1 MTTSSQLAEV
11 TPSTEGIAKAAGV
24 LSLGNVASRA
34 LGLVRETVKAD
45 LFGAS
50 PYVSAFEVAAI
61 VPTMIYD
68 LLIGGLLSA
77 ALVPVFSDYA
87 SPQQRQE
94 LWRIFS
100 IVVSLAVVILSLIV
114 ILLELFAPQ
123 VAWLLG
129 GGFDVQFQAVTTK
142 LIRIILPAV
151 LFFGL
156 SGMVTALLYT
166 LKRFTYPAFG
176 AAIYNAGIITA
187 ALLLADKVNIYS
199 LALGILLGAM
209 LQLAI
214 QLPDLRDVR
223 FALSLDLSHPALRR
237 IVGLYLPIVLGLVI
251 SQIGIAI
258 DRNLASRTGGES
270 IAWMQYATRLIQL
283 PIGLVSAA
291 ISLAILPTLSQYGS
305 EATSQQHPTS
315 NIQYPISNIQ
325 YPISD
330 VKRETSNACPE
341 QSRRVKRETSD
352 FQRTLA
358 LGLKMVL
365 MAIIPATIGLFV
377 LATPIVALLYQH
389 GNFDAHDTV
398 QTAMALRYY
407 LLGLTFAAIDL
418 PLVFAFYARKDT
430 LTPALVGVLG
440 VVVYLIVALSLIRPL
455 GMIGLILA
463 NSAQLT
469 IHALTMLVL
478 IQRRMGGLGGHG
490 IMALALKTI
499 FASLVMGG
507 ITYLALSG
515 LQSALDASPLVS
527 KLVIVG
533 GAGGVGL
540 ATYLGMIALLRVEEA
555 RLVGKMI
562 WRKVRLSD

>member
-1 MTTSSQLAEV
+1 MAAESQLMDA
-11 TPSTEGIAKAAGV
+11 TPSAESVAKAAGI
-24 LSLGNVASRA
+24 LSLGNVASRV

-61 VPTMIYD
+61 VPTIIYD
-68 LLIGGLLSA
+68 LLIGGLLSS
-77 ALVPVFSDYA
+77 ALVPVFSDYVA
-87 SPQQRQE
+87 PEKRQE

-100 IVVSLAVVILSLIV
+100 LVLSLAVVTLATIV
-114 ILLELFAPQ
+114 IFLEIFAPQ

-129 GGFDVQFQAVTTK
+129 GGFEPQVQAVTTK
-142 LIRIILPAV
+142 MIRIILPAV

-156 SGMVTALLYT
+156 SGIVTGLLYT

-187 ALLLADKVNIYS
+187 ALLLADRINIYS
-199 LALGILLGAM
+199 LGLGILLGAI

-223 FALSLDLSHPALRR
+223 FSFSLDLSHPALRR
-237 IVGLYLPIVLGLVI
+237 IVGLYLPVILGLVV
-251 SQIGIAI
+251 SNIGIAI

-270 IAWMQYATRLIQL
+270 IAWMQFATRLIQL
-283 PIGLVSAA
+283 PIGLISAA
-291 ISLAILPTLSQYGS
+291 VSLAILPTLSQYGS
-305 EATSQQHPTS
+305 ETASDQCQTP
-315 NIQYPISNIQ
+315 NIQYQTSN
-325 YPISD
+325 
-330 VKRETSNACPE
+330 VKRQTSNVKYETSE
-341 QSRRVKRETSD
+341 

-365 MAIIPATIGLFV
+365 VAIIPATVGLFV
-377 LATPIVALLYQH
+377 LATPIVSLLYQH
-389 GNFDAHDTV
+389 GNFDARDTV

-430 LTPALVGVLG
+430 LTPALVGMLG
-440 VVVYLIVALSLIRPL
+440 VVVYLVVALSLIRPL

-463 NSAQLT
+463 NSTQLT
-469 IHALTMLVL
+469 VHALTMLVL
-478 IQRRMGGLGGHG
+478 IQRRLGGLGGHG
-490 IMALALKTI
+490 IMALAFKAL
-499 FASLVMGG
+499 FASLAMGG
-507 ITYLALSG
+507 ATYLTLSG
-515 LQSALDASPLVS
+515 LRTALDANTLVG

-533 GAGGVGL
+533 GAGGVGMII
-540 ATYLGMIALLRVEEA
+540 YLGMIVVLRVEEA
-555 RLVGKMI
+555 RLVAEAI
-562 WRKVRLSD
+562 WRKVRTPS

>member
-1 MTTSSQLAEV
+1 MTTSSQPAEV
-11 TPSTEGIAKAAGV
+11 PPAGEGIAKAAGI
-24 LSLGNVASRA
+24 LSLGNVASRV
-34 LGLVRETVKAD
+34 LGLVRQTVIAD

-50 PYVSAFEVAAI
+50 PYVSAFVAAAR

-87 SPQQRQE
+87 SPQKRQE

-100 IVVSLAVVILSLIV
+100 IVVSLAVVVLSLIV

-129 GGFDVQFQAVTTK
+129 SGFDAQLRAVTTK
-142 LIRIILPAV
+142 MIRIILPAV
-151 LFFGL
+151 LFFGM
-156 SGMVTALLYT
+156 SGMVTGLLYT

-223 FALSLDLSHPALRR
+223 FAFSLDLSHPALRR
-237 IVGLYLPIVLGLVI
+237 IAGLYLPIVLGLVI
-251 SQIGIAI
+251 SQIGIVI
-258 DRNLASRTGGES
+258 DSNLASRTGEES
-270 IAWMQYATRLIQL
+270 IAWMDYATRLIQF
-283 PIGLVSAA
+283 PIGMVSAA
-291 ISLAILPTLSQYGS
+291 VSLAILPTLSQYAS
-305 EATSQQHPTS
+305 EATSQQYT
-315 NIQYPISNIQ
+315 ISNIQ
-325 YPISD
+325 P
-330 VKRETSNACPE
+330 P
-341 QSRRVKRETSD
+341 TSD

-358 LGLKMVL
+358 MGLKMVL

-377 LATPIVALLYQH
+377 LAAPIVALLFQH
-389 GNFDAHDTV
+389 GSFDAHDTA
-398 QTAMALRYY
+398 QTALALRYY

-455 GMIGLILA
+455 GMIGLIIA
-463 NSAQLT
+463 NSTQLT
-469 IHALTMLVL
+469 VHALTMLDL
-478 IQRRMGGLGGHG
+478 LQRRMGELDRYG
-490 IMALALKTI
+490 IKALALKTV

-507 ITYLALSG
+507 VTYLVLG
-515 LQSALDASPLVS
+515 RVQGALDANTLVG

-540 ATYLGMIALLRVEEA
+540 ATYLGMITLLRVEEA
-555 RLVGKMI
+555 RLVTGII
-562 WRKVRLSD
+562 WRKVQSSLLSRS

>member
-1 MTTSSQLAEV
+1 MTTLSQSAEV
-11 TPSTEGIAKAAGV
+11 PPTTEGIAKAAGI

-45 LFGAS
+45 IFGAS
-50 PYVSAFEVAAI
+50 PYVSAFEVASI

-87 SPQQRQE
+87 STEKRQE

-100 IVVSLAVVILSLIV
+100 VVLSLAVIILGAIV

-123 VAWLLG
+123 VAWILG
-129 GGFDVQFQAVTTK
+129 SGFDAQFQAVTTK
-142 LIRIILPAV
+142 MIRIILPAV

-156 SGMVTALLYT
+156 SGMVTGLLYT

-176 AAIYNAGIITA
+176 AAIYNAGIITC

-199 LALGILLGAM
+199 LGLGILLGAM

-223 FALSLDLSHPALRR
+223 FAFSLDLSHPALRR
-237 IVGLYLPIVLGLVI
+237 IANLYLPIVLGLVI

-305 EATSQQHPTS
+305 ASGEQS
-315 NIQYPISNIQ
+315 PISNIQ
-325 YPISD
+325 YPISN
-330 VKRETSNACPE
+330 VKR
-341 QSRRVKRETSD
+341 QTSD

-389 GNFDAHDTV
+389 GNFDAYDTA
-398 QTAMALRYY
+398 QTALALRYY

-440 VVVYLIVALSLIRPL
+440 VIVYLIVALSLIRPL

-463 NSAQLT
+463 NSTQLT
-469 IHALTMLVL
+469 VHALTMLDL
-478 IQRRMGGLGGHG
+478 LERRTGGLGRYR
-490 IMALALKTI
+490 ITPLAIKTL

-507 ITYLALSG
+507 MTYLVLSG
-515 LQSALDASPLVS
+515 LQTVHDVDTLVG

-533 GAGGVGL
+533 GAGSVGL

-555 RLVGKMI
+555 RLIGETI
-562 WRKVRLSD
+562 WRKVRPSS

>member
-1 MTTSSQLAEV
+1 MTTSNQLAEA
-11 TPSTEGIAKAAGV
+11 PPATEGIAKAAGI
-24 LSLGNVASRA
+24 LSLGNVASRV
-34 LGLVRETVKAD
+34 LGLVRETVKAN

-50 PYVSAFEVAAI
+50 PWVSAFEVASI

-87 SPQQRQE
+87 SPENRQE

-100 IVVSLAVVILSLIV
+100 VVLSLTVVVLSLIV

-123 VAWLLG
+123 VAWILG
-129 GGFDVQFQAVTTK
+129 SGFDAQFQAVTTMM
-142 LIRIILPAV
+142 IRIILPAT

-156 SGMVTALLYT
+156 SGMVTGLHYT

-176 AAIYNAGIITA
+176 AAIYNAGIIIC
-187 ALLLADKVNIYS
+187 ALLLADRISIYS
-199 LALGILLGAM
+199 LGLGILLGAM

-214 QLPDLRDVR
+214 LLPDLRDVK
-223 FALSLDLSHPALRR
+223 FAFSLDLSHPALRR
-237 IVGLYLPIVLGLVI
+237 IAGLYLPIVLGLIV

-305 EATSQQHPTS
+305 AASSEQS
-315 NIQYPISNIQ
+315 PISN
-325 YPISD
+325 
-330 VKRETSNACPE
+330 
-341 QSRRVKRETSD
+341 RRSPNFN

-365 MAIIPATIGLFV
+365 MAIIPATVGLFV
-377 LATPIVALLYQH
+377 LATPIVALLYQR
-389 GNFDAHDTV
+389 GLFDAYDTAW
-398 QTAMALRYY
+398 TALALRYY
-407 LLGLTFAAIDL
+407 LLGLIFAAIDL
-418 PLVFAFYARKDT
+418 PLIFDFYARKDT
-430 LTPALVGVLG
+430 VTPALVGVLG
-440 VVVYLIVALSLIRPL
+440 VVVYLVVALSLIRPL

-463 NSAQLT
+463 NSTQLT
-469 IHALTMLVL
+469 VHALTMLDL
-478 IQRRMGGLGGHG
+478 LQRRMGGLDRYG
-490 IMALALKTI
+490 IKALALKTL

-507 ITYLALSG
+507 VTYLVLRG
-515 LQSALDASPLVS
+515 LQGILDANTVMG
-527 KLVIVG
+527 KLVVVG

-540 ATYLGMIALLRVEEA
+540 ATYLGMITLLRVEEA
-555 RLVGKMI
+555 RLVGDMI
-562 WRKVRLSD
+562 WRKVCSSG

>member
-1 MTTSSQLAEV
+1 MTTSSELAEV
-11 TPSTEGIAKAAGV
+11 PPSTEGIAKAAGI

-34 LGLVRETVKAD
+34 LGMVRQTVIAD

-50 PYVSAFEVAAI
+50 PYVSAFVAAAR

-87 SPQQRQE
+87 SPEKRQE

-100 IVVSLAVVILSLIV
+100 VVVSLAVVILGLIV
-114 ILLELFAPQ
+114 FLLELLAPL
-123 VAWLLG
+123 VTWLLG
-129 GGFDVQFQAVTTK
+129 GGFDAQLQAVTTK
-142 LIRIILPAV
+142 MIRIILPAV

-156 SGMVTALLYT
+156 SGMVTGLLYS

-176 AAIYNAGIITA
+176 AAIYNAGLITC
-187 ALLLADKVNIYS
+187 ALLLADKINIYS
-199 LALGILLGAM
+199 LVLGILLGAI

-223 FALSLDLSHPALRR
+223 FALSFDLSHPALRR
-237 IVGLYLPIVLGLVI
+237 IVGLYLPVVLGLVI
-251 SQIGIAI
+251 SQIGIFI
-258 DRNLASRTGGES
+258 DSNLASRTGGES
-270 IAWMQYATRLIQL
+270 IAWMDYATRLIQL
-283 PIGLVSAA
+283 PIGLVSTAV
-291 ISLAILPTLSQYGS
+291 SLAILPTLSQYGS
-305 EATSQQHPTS
+305 SEAQSSKLKAPTS
-315 NIQYPISNIQ
+315 N
-325 YPISD
+325 
-330 VKRETSNACPE
+330 
-341 QSRRVKRETSD
+341 
-352 FQRTLA
+352 FQQTLA

-365 MAIIPATIGLFV
+365 MAIIPATVGLFV
-377 LATPIVALLYQH
+377 LATPIVALLYEH
-389 GNFDAHDTV
+389 GDFDARDTV

-440 VVVYLIVALSLIRPL
+440 VVVYLTVALSLIRPL

-469 IHALTMLVL
+469 IHALTMLAL
-478 IQRRMGGLGGHG
+478 FQRRMGGLGGHG
-490 IMALALKTI
+490 ITALALKAL

-507 ITYLALSG
+507 VTYLALSG
-515 LQSALDASPLVS
+515 LQRVLDANTLVG

-540 ATYLGMIALLRVEEA
+540 AMYLGMIALLRVEEA
-555 RLVGKMI
+555 RLVGEMI
-562 WRKVRLSD
+562 WRKVRSSN

>member
-1 MTTSSQLAEV
+1 MTTSSQSVEV
-11 TPSTEGIAKAAGV
+11 PPSGEGIAKAAGI
-24 LSLGNVASRA
+24 LSLGNVASRV
-34 LGLVRETVKAD
+34 LGLVRQTVIAD

-50 PYVSAFEVAAI
+50 PYVSAFVAAAR

-87 SPQQRQE
+87 SPQKRQE
-94 LWRIFS
+94 LWHIFS

-129 GGFDVQFQAVTTK
+129 SGFDAQLQAVTARM
-142 LIRIILPAV
+142 IRIILPAV

-156 SGMVTALLYT
+156 SGMVTGLLYT

-199 LALGILLGAM
+199 LTLGILLGAM

-223 FALSLDLSHPALRR
+223 FAFSLDLSHPALRR
-237 IVGLYLPIVLGLVI
+237 IAGLYLPIVLGLVI
-251 SQIGIAI
+251 SQIGIVI
-258 DRNLASRTGGES
+258 DSSLASRTGGES
-270 IAWMQYATRLIQL
+270 IAWMDYATRLIQF
-283 PIGLVSAA
+283 PIGMVSAA
-291 ISLAILPTLSQYGS
+291 VSLAILPTLSQYAS
-305 EATSQQHPTS
+305 TAPS
-315 NIQYPISNIQ
+315 NQYPISNIQ
-325 YPISD
+325 PP
-330 VKRETSNACPE
+330 TSNLQPP
-341 QSRRVKRETSD
+341 TSD
-352 FQRTLA
+352 FQHTLA

-377 LATPIVALLYQH
+377 LAAPIVALLFQH
-389 GNFDAHDTV
+389 GNFDAHDTA
-398 QTAMALRYY
+398 QTALALRYY

-478 IQRRMGGLGGHG
+478 IQRRLGGLGGHG
-490 IMALALKTI
+490 IMALAFKTLS
-499 FASLVMGG
+499 ASLVMGG
-507 ITYLALSG
+507 VTYLALSG
-515 LQSALDASPLVS
+515 LQRVLDVNTLMG

-533 GAGGVGL
+533 GAGGAGL
-540 ATYLGMIALLRVEEA
+540 ATYLGMIALLQVEEA
-555 RLVGKMI
+555 RLVGGMI
-562 WRKVRLSD
+562 WRKVRPSS

>member
-1 MTTSSQLAEV
+1 MTTSSELAEV
-11 TPSTEGIAKAAGV
+11 TPSTEGIAKAAGI
-24 LSLGNVASRA
+24 LSLGNVASRV
-34 LGLVRETVKAD
+34 LGLVRQTVVAN

-50 PYVSAFEVAAI
+50 PHFSAFVAAAR

-87 SPQQRQE
+87 SPEKRQE

-100 IVVSLAVVILSLIV
+100 VVVSLVVVILGLIV
-114 ILLELFAPQ
+114 ILLELLAPL
-123 VAWLLG
+123 VTWLVG
-129 GGFDVQFQAVTTK
+129 GGFDAQLQAVTTK
-142 LIRIILPAV
+142 MIRIILPAV
-151 LFFGL
+151 LFFGC
-156 SGMVTALLYT
+156 SGMVTGLLYS

-176 AAIYNAGIITA
+176 AAIYNAGMITC

-199 LALGILLGAM
+199 LGLGILLGAM

-223 FALSLDLSHPALRR
+223 FSFSLDLSHPALRR
-237 IVGLYLPIVLGLVI
+237 IVGLYLPVVLGLVV
-251 SQIGIAI
+251 SQIGILI
-258 DRNLASRTGGES
+258 DSNLASRTGEES
-270 IAWMQYATRLIQL
+270 IGWMDYATRLIQF

-291 ISLAILPTLSQYGS
+291 ISLAILPTLSQYASAEPS
-305 EATSQQHPTS
+305 EQHLIS
-315 NIQYPISNIQ
+315 NTQYPISNTQ
-325 YPISD
+325 P
-330 VKRETSNACPE
+330 
-341 QSRRVKRETSD
+341 QTSD

-358 LGLKMVL
+358 LGIKMVL

-377 LATPIVALLYQH
+377 LATPIVALLYQR
-389 GNFDAHDTV
+389 GEFDARDTV
-398 QTAMALRYY
+398 QTALALRYY

-430 LTPALVGVLG
+430 LTPALVGVWG
-440 VVVYLIVALSLIRPL
+440 VIVYLVVALSLIRPL

-490 IMALALKTI
+490 VIALALKAL

-507 ITYLALSG
+507 VTYLTLGRLESV
-515 LQSALDASPLVS
+515 LDANTLMG
-527 KLVIVG
+527 KIVIVG
-533 GAGGVGL
+533 GVGGVGL
-540 ATYLGMIALLRVEEA
+540 ATYLAMIALLRVEEA
-555 RLVGKMI
+555 RMVGEMI
-562 WRKVRLSD
+562 WRKVRSSG

>member
-1 MTTSSQLAEV
+1 MTTSSQSAEV
-11 TPSTEGIAKAAGV
+11 PPSGEGIAKAAGI
-24 LSLGNVASRA
+24 LSLGNVASRV
-34 LGLVRETVKAD
+34 LGLVRQTVIAD

-50 PYVSAFEVAAI
+50 PYVSAFVAAAR

-87 SPQQRQE
+87 SPEKRQE
-94 LWRIFS
+94 LWHIFS
-100 IVVSLAVVILSLIV
+100 IVLSLAVVILSLIV
-114 ILLELFAPQ
+114 ILLELLAPL
-123 VAWLLG
+123 VAWLLV
-129 GGFDVQFQAVTTK
+129 GGFDTQLRAVTAK
-142 LIRIILPAV
+142 MIRIILPAV

-156 SGMVTALLYT
+156 SGMVTGLLYS

-176 AAIYNAGIITA
+176 AAIYNAGLITA

-199 LALGILLGAM
+199 LTLGILLGAI

-223 FALSLDLSHPALRR
+223 FAFSLGLSHPALRR
-237 IVGLYLPIVLGLVI
+237 IAGLYLPIVLGLVI
-251 SQIGIAI
+251 SQIGILI
-258 DRNLASRTGGES
+258 DSNLASRTGEES
-270 IAWMQYATRLIQL
+270 IAWMDYATRLIQF
-283 PIGLVSAA
+283 PIGMVSAA
-291 ISLAILPTLSQYGS
+291 VSLAILPTLSQYAS
-305 EATSQQHPTS
+305 TAPS
-315 NIQYPISNIQ
+315 NQYPISNIQ
-325 YPISD
+325 PPA
-330 VKRETSNACPE
+330 SNLQPP
-341 QSRRVKRETSD
+341 TSD

-377 LATPIVALLYQH
+377 LAAPIVALLFQH

-398 QTAMALRYY
+398 QTALALRYY

-455 GMIGLILA
+455 GMIGLVLA

-478 IQRRMGGLGGHG
+478 IQRRLGGLGRQG
-490 IMALALKTI
+490 IMLLAFKTLL
-499 FASLVMGG
+499 ASLVMGG
-507 ITYLALSG
+507 VTYLALSG
-515 LQSALDASPLVS
+515 LQSALDANTLVG
-527 KLVIVG
+527 KLVVVG

-540 ATYLGMIALLRVEEA
+540 VTYLGMIALLRVEEA
-555 RLVGKMI
+555 RLVGGMI
-562 WRKVRLSD
+562 WRKARPSS

>member
-1 MTTSSQLAEV
+1 MTRESQLAEAP
-11 TPSTEGIAKAAGV
+11 PSTEGIAKAAGI

-50 PYVSAFEVAAI
+50 PEVSAFVVAAQ
-61 VPTMIYD
+61 VPTIIYD

-87 SPQQRQE
+87 SPEKRRE
-94 LWRIFS
+94 LWHIFS
-100 IVVSLAVVILSLIV
+100 IVVSLAVVILSLVV

-123 VAWLLG
+123 VAWVLG
-129 GGFDVQFQAVTTK
+129 GGFDAQLQAVTTK
-142 LIRIILPAV
+142 MIRIILPAV

-156 SGMVTALLYT
+156 SGMVTGLLYT

-176 AAIYNAGIITA
+176 AAIYNAGIITC
-187 ALLLADKVNIYS
+187 ALLLADKVSIYS

-223 FALSLDLSHPALRR
+223 FAFSLDLSHPALRR
-237 IVGLYLPIVLGLVI
+237 IVGLYLPVVLGLVI

-305 EATSQQHPTS
+305 TEPSEQDPVS
-315 NIQYPISNIQ
+315 NLQRPISN
-325 YPISD
+325 
-330 VKRETSNACPE
+330 
-341 QSRRVKRETSD
+341 
-352 FQRTLA
+352 FQHTLA

-365 MAIIPATIGLFV
+365 VAIIPAAIGLFV
-377 LATPIVALLYQH
+377 LAAPIVALLYQH
-389 GNFDAHDTV
+389 GNFDTYDTV
-398 QTAMALRYY
+398 QTTLALRYY

-440 VVVYLIVALSLIRPL
+440 VVVYLILALSLIRPL

-469 IHALTMLVL
+469 IHALTMLAL
-478 IQRRMGGLGGHG
+478 LQRRMGGLGGHG
-490 IMALALKTI
+490 ITALALKTL

-515 LQSALDASPLVS
+515 LQRVLDVRTLVG
-527 KLVIVG
+527 KFIIVS
-533 GAGGVGL
+533 GAGGLGL
-540 ATYLGMIALLRVEEA
+540 ATYLGMMVLLRVEEA
-555 RLVGKMI
+555 RLVGEMI
-562 WRKVRLSD
+562 WRKVRPSG

>member
-1 MTTSSQLAEV
+1 MTRESQLAEAP
-11 TPSTEGIAKAAGV
+11 PSTEGIAKAAGI

-50 PYVSAFEVAAI
+50 PEVSAFVVAAQ
-61 VPTMIYD
+61 VPTIIYD

-87 SPQQRQE
+87 SPEKRRE
-94 LWRIFS
+94 LWHIFS
-100 IVVSLAVVILSLIV
+100 IVVSLAVVILSLV
-114 ILLELFAPQ
+114 VVLLELFAPQ
-123 VAWLLG
+123 VAWVLG
-129 GGFDVQFQAVTTK
+129 GGFDAQLQAVTTK
-142 LIRIILPAV
+142 MIRIILPAV

-156 SGMVTALLYT
+156 SGMVTGLLYT

-176 AAIYNAGIITA
+176 AAIYNAGIITC
-187 ALLLADKVNIYS
+187 ALLLADKVSIYS

-223 FALSLDLSHPALRR
+223 FAFSLDLSHPALRR
-237 IVGLYLPIVLGLVI
+237 IVGLYLPVVLGLVI

-305 EATSQQHPTS
+305 TEPSEQDPVS
-315 NIQYPISNIQ
+315 NLQRPISN
-325 YPISD
+325 
-330 VKRETSNACPE
+330 
-341 QSRRVKRETSD
+341 
-352 FQRTLA
+352 FQHTLA
-358 LGLKMVL
+358 VGLKMVL
-365 MAIIPATIGLFV
+365 VAIIPAAVGLFV
-377 LATPIVALLYQH
+377 LAAPIVALLYQH
-389 GNFDAHDTV
+389 GNFDTYDTV
-398 QTAMALRYY
+398 QTTLALRYY

-440 VVVYLIVALSLIRPL
+440 VVVYLILALSLIRPL

-469 IHALTMLVL
+469 IHALTMLAL
-478 IQRRMGGLGGHG
+478 LQRRMGGLGGHG
-490 IMALALKTI
+490 ITALALKTL

-515 LQSALDASPLVS
+515 LQRVLDVRTLVG
-527 KLVIVG
+527 KFIIVS
-533 GAGGVGL
+533 GAGGLGL
-540 ATYLGMIALLRVEEA
+540 ATYLGMMVLLRVEEA
-555 RLVGKMI
+555 RLVREMI
-562 WRKVRLSD
+562 WRKVRPSG

>member
-1 MTTSSQLAEV
+1 MAAESQLMDA
-11 TPSTEGIAKAAGV
+11 TPSAESVAKAAGI
-24 LSLGNVASRA
+24 LSLGNVASRV

-61 VPTMIYD
+61 VPTIIYD
-68 LLIGGLLSA
+68 LLIGGLLSS
-77 ALVPVFSDYA
+77 ALVPVFSDYVA
-87 SPQQRQE
+87 PEKRQE

-100 IVVSLAVVILSLIV
+100 LVLSLAVVTLATIV
-114 ILLELFAPQ
+114 IFLEIFAPQ

-129 GGFDVQFQAVTTK
+129 GGFEPQVQAVTTK
-142 LIRIILPAV
+142 MIRIILPAV

-156 SGMVTALLYT
+156 SGIVTGLLYT

-187 ALLLADKVNIYS
+187 ALLLADRINIYS
-199 LALGILLGAM
+199 LGLGILLGAI

-223 FALSLDLSHPALRR
+223 FSFSLDLSHPALRR
-237 IVGLYLPIVLGLVI
+237 IVGLYLPVILGLVV
-251 SQIGIAI
+251 SNIGIAI

-270 IAWMQYATRLIQL
+270 IAWMQFATRLIQL
-283 PIGLVSAA
+283 PIGLISAA
-291 ISLAILPTLSQYGS
+291 VSLAILPTLSQYGS
-305 EATSQQHPTS
+305 EAASDQCQTS
-315 NIQYPISNIQ
+315 NIQCPTSN
-325 YPISD
+325 
-330 VKRETSNACPE
+330 VKRQTSNVKYETSE
-341 QSRRVKRETSD
+341 

-365 MAIIPATIGLFV
+365 VAIIPATVGLFV
-377 LATPIVALLYQH
+377 LATPIVSLLYQH
-389 GNFDAHDTV
+389 GNFDARDTV

-463 NSAQLT
+463 NSTQLT
-469 IHALTMLVL
+469 VHALTMLVL
-478 IQRRMGGLGGHG
+478 IQRRLGGLGGHG
-490 IMALALKTI
+490 IMTLAFKAL
-499 FASLVMGG
+499 FASLAMGG
-507 ITYLALSG
+507 ATYLTLSG
-515 LQSALDASPLVS
+515 LQTALDANTLVG

-533 GAGGVGL
+533 GAGGVGVII
-540 ATYLGMIALLRVEEA
+540 YLGMIVVLRVEEA
-555 RLVGKMI
+555 RLVAEAI
-562 WRKVRLSD
+562 WRKVRTPS

>member
-1 MTTSSQLAEV
+1 MSEGQLMDT
-11 TPSTEGIAKAAGV
+11 TPSAGGVAKAAGI
-24 LSLGNVASRA
+24 LSLGNVASRV

-61 VPTMIYD
+61 VPTIIYD

-87 SPQQRQE
+87 TPEKRQE
-94 LWRIFS
+94 LWRVFS
-100 IVVSLAVVILSLIV
+100 VVVSLTIVVLGFIV
-114 ILLELFAPQ
+114 FLLELLAPW

-129 GGFDVQFQAVTTK
+129 GGFDAQLQAVTTK
-142 LIRIILPAV
+142 MIRIVLPAV

-156 SGMVTALLYT
+156 SGMITALLYT

-176 AAIYNAGIITA
+176 AAIYNFGIITC
-187 ALLLADKVNIYS
+187 ALLLAKKVNIYS
-199 LALGILLGAM
+199 LTLGILLGAM

-214 QLPDLRDVR
+214 QLPDLRDVK
-223 FALSLDLSHPALRR
+223 FAFSLDLSHPALRR
-237 IVGLYLPIVLGLVI
+237 IVGLYLPVVLGLVV
-251 SQIGIAI
+251 SNIGVGI
-258 DRNLASRTGGES
+258 DRNLASHTGGES

-291 ISLAILPTLSQYGS
+291 VSLAILPTLSQYGS
-305 EATSQQHPTS
+305 SEAQTSNSKVQTS
-315 NIQYPISNIQ
+315 NIKYQM
-325 YPISD
+325 
-330 VKRETSNACPE
+330 
-341 QSRRVKRETSD
+341 SD

-365 MAIIPATIGLFV
+365 VAIIPATIALFV
-377 LATPIVALLYQH
+377 LAKPIVALLYEH
-389 GNFDAHDTV
+389 GDFDARDTV

-469 IHALTMLVL
+469 FHALTMIVL
-478 IQRRMGGLGGHG
+478 LQRRMGGLGGHG
-490 IMALALKTI
+490 IMPLAFKTI
-499 FASLVMGG
+499 LASLVMGG
-507 ITYLALSG
+507 MIYLAFSG
-515 LQSALDASPLVS
+515 LQLVLDDNTLMG
-527 KLVIVG
+527 KLVIVS

-540 ATYLGMIALLRVEEA
+540 VTYLGLLVFLRVEEA
-555 RLVGKMI
+555 KLVGEMI
-562 WRKVRLSD
+562 WRKVRSFG

>member
-1 MTTSSQLAEV
+1 MTTESQLVE
-11 TPSTEGIAKAAGV
+11 TPPATGGIAKAAGL
-24 LSLGNVASRA
+24 LSLGNVASRV
-34 LGLVRETVKAD
+34 LGLVRQTVIAD

-50 PYVSAFEVAAI
+50 PYVSAFVAAAR

-68 LLIGGLLSA
+68 LLIGGLLSS

-87 SPQQRQE
+87 SPQKRQE

-100 IVVSLAVVILSLIV
+100 IVVSLAVVVLSLIV

-129 GGFDVQFQAVTTK
+129 SGFDPQLRAVTTK
-142 LIRIILPAV
+142 MIRIILPAV

-156 SGMVTALLYT
+156 SGMVTGLLYT

-176 AAIYNAGIITA
+176 AAIYNAGIITC
-187 ALLLADKVNIYS
+187 ALLLADRVNIYS
-199 LALGILLGAM
+199 LALGILLGAI

-214 QLPDLRDVR
+214 QLPDLRDVK
-223 FALSLDLSHPALRR
+223 FAFSLDLSHPALRR
-237 IVGLYLPIVLGLVI
+237 IAGLYLPIVLGLVI
-251 SQIGIAI
+251 SQIGILI
-258 DRNLASRTGGES
+258 DSNLASRTGEES
-270 IAWMQYATRLIQL
+270 IAWMDYATRLIQF
-283 PIGLVSAA
+283 PIGMVSAA
-291 ISLAILPTLSQYGS
+291 VSLAILPVLSQYGS
-305 EATSQQHPTS
+305 ASSEQS
-315 NIQYPISNIQ
+315 PISNIQ
-325 YPISD
+325 YPTSN
-330 VKRETSNACPE
+330 VKRETSE
-341 QSRRVKRETSD
+341 

-365 MAIIPATIGLFV
+365 VAIIPATIGLFV
-377 LATPIVALLYQH
+377 LAAPIVALLFQH
-389 GNFDAHDTV
+389 GNFDAYDTA
-398 QTAMALRYY
+398 QTTLALRYY

-478 IQRRMGGLGGHG
+478 LQRRLGGLGGHG
-490 IMALALKTI
+490 IMLLAFKTLL
-499 FASLVMGG
+499 ASLVMGG
-507 ITYLALSG
+507 ITYLALGG
-515 LQSALDASPLVS
+515 LQSALDAGSLMG
-527 KLVIVG
+527 KLVMVG

-540 ATYLGMIALLRVEEA
+540 ATYLGMIVLLRVEEA
-555 RLVGKMI
+555 KLVGEII
-562 WRKVRLSD
+562 WRKVRPSS